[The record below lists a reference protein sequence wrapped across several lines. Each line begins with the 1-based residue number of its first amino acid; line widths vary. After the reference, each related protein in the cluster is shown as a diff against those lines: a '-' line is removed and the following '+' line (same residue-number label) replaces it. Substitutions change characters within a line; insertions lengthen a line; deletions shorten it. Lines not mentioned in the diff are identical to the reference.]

1 MMKHYIYLLRSGL
14 YAAAAMMAAAC
25 SGGSSDEPA
34 VHPGIDQAG
43 KAMSFAISDANLPLG
58 ASAASRAQI
67 TGDGLTEFTV
77 WASMRSITDANPG
90 ACTPV
95 FSTGEPASPTDF
107 VTVGKDAGGAWNYAD
122 GNQNMAYWTDKSF
135 YSFAA
140 FAAAYPAY
148 PAGTPETDKVTPVF
162 AANGHT
168 DMEGHNHHL
177 TITGFDGT
185 RSTDLIYATETRMV
199 EDLDADTGPVSL
211 TFHHITSRLQI
222 VGRVDPLLVTDSR
235 PTPTVTVTSITLS
248 GMDTRGAWNGS
259 AFDPAASTDHSWT
272 SSAPGTYA
280 SNTTQLSV
288 GTAVTDLFHSAAKP
302 DGTDILMIP
311 QEIPAESVVTITY
324 HHNEGD
330 DTAPHTVTLNLY
342 EATVAIGAA
351 HWLPGRSYRYTV
363 NFGAAD
369 YILFDAPTVEQWDYQ
384 TGGNIIV
391 QPTN

>member
-1 MMKHYIYLLRSGL
+1 MNKLYIYLLRSGL
-14 YAAAAMMAAAC
+14 CAAATLMVAAC
-25 SGGSSDEPA
+25 SNGSSDEP
-34 VHPGIDQAG
+34 VNPGIDPAG
-43 KAMSFAISDANLPLG
+43 KAMRFDITNGSLPLG
-58 ASAASRAQI
+58 ASTTSRAQI
-67 TGDGLTEFTV
+67 TGEGLTEFTV
-77 WASMRSITDANPG
+77 WASMRSIADNTNPG

-95 FSTGEPASPTDF
+95 FSTGEPASPRDF

-140 FAAAYPAY
+140 FAAAYRTPA
-148 PAGTPETDKVTPVF
+148 DKVTPVF

-235 PTPTVTVTSITLS
+235 PAPTVTVTSITLS
-248 GMDTRGAWNGS
+248 GTDTRGAWNGS

-280 SNTTQLSV
+280 SNTTPFTV
-288 GTAVTDLFHSAAKP
+288 GTAVTDLFNPAANP

>member
-1 MMKHYIYLLRSGL
+1 MMKLHIYLLRSGL

-43 KAMSFAISDANLPLG
+43 KAMSFAISDANLPMG

-77 WASMRSITDANPG
+77 WASMRSIADNTNPG

-107 VTVGKDAGGAWNYAD
+107 VTVGKDADAWNYAD
-122 GNQNMAYWTDKSF
+122 GNQNMAYWQNQSF

-140 FAAAYPAY
+140 FAAAYPA
-148 PAGTPETDKVTPVF
+148 GTPEADKVTPVF

-177 TITGFDGT
+177 TIAGFDGT
-185 RSTDLIYATETRMV
+185 RSADLIYATETRMV
-199 EDLDADTGPVSL
+199 ENLNADTGPVSL

-222 VGRVDPLLVTDSR
+222 MGRVDPLLVTDGR
-235 PTPTVTVTSITLS
+235 PNPTVTVTSITLS
-248 GMDTRGAWNGS
+248 GMDTRGAWDGS
-259 AFDPAASTDHSWT
+259 AFDPTASTDYSWT

-280 SNTTQLSV
+280 TNSTEFSV
-288 GTAVTDLFHSAAKP
+288 GTGEPTDLFNPAANP

-311 QEIPAESVVTITY
+311 QDIPAESVVTITY
-324 HHNEGD
+324 RHNEGD